1 MSNLLKYT
9 VPTWNDH
16 VYDYNDSVLD
26 IKTCDSVIR
35 IFGMLDRGSDNED
48 LMNRILHDSSV
59 TISMPDLLRFE
70 GSDIGDS
77 LDLNLAYDAWTHME
91 AQNNA
96 PHIVLGTYSHQTYCA
111 WIDSWTNPNT
121 MTLSR
126 INPDIAK
133 NRLGYLTNTR
143 PTSSLLALPML
154 NNLVH
159 GWMWKDNTE
168 YSSLNIRIAD
178 VLATYRY
185 NLNPVPVSNQGNLF
199 NNWTLGSILISLNS
213 LPSFN
218 LFDAQVSDP
227 VLSSTGLSWI
237 ERTSSTDETCSFA
250 TYRSS
255 ETRQCTIVGSSVI
268 WYKTAP
274 YHPVSKMMDTNY
286 KGVYT
291 TSEKDTVF
299 INGGSYKPTSLL
311 KYTNRL
317 LRKN

>member
-16 VYDYNDSVLD
+16 VYGYNNDTLD

-35 IFGMLDRGSDNED
+35 IFGIFTRDADNIET
-48 LMNRILHDSSV
+48 MTRILHDSSV

-70 GSDIGDS
+70 GGDG
-77 LDLNLAYDAWTHME
+77 LDLKLAYDAWTHME
-91 AQNNA
+91 TQNNA
-96 PHIVLGTYSHQTYCA
+96 PHIVLGTYNHQTYCA

-133 NRLGYLTNTR
+133 NRLGYLTKTR

-154 NNLVH
+154 NNIVH
-159 GWMWKDNTE
+159 GWMWEDNTE
-168 YSSLNIRIAD
+168 CNSLNIPIANI
-178 VLATYRY
+178 LATYRY

-199 NNWTLGSILISLNS
+199 NNWTIGSILISLNS
-213 LPSFN
+213 LPSYN
-218 LFDAQVSDP
+218 LFDAQVYDP
-227 VLSSTGLSWI
+227 VLSSTGLNWV
-237 ERTSSTDETCSFA
+237 ERTSSTGETCILA
-250 TYRSS
+250 TDLSS
-255 ETRQCTIVGSSVI
+255 ETRQCTIVNSSVI

-274 YHPVSKMMDTNY
+274 YHPISRMMDTNY

-291 TSEKDTVF
+291 TSKKDTIF
-299 INGGSYKPTSLL
+299 INGSSYKPTSLL

-317 LRKN
+317 LRKD

>member
-9 VPTWNDH
+9 VPIWNDH
-16 VYDYNDSVLD
+16 VYCYNDSVLD

-35 IFGMLDRGSDNED
+35 IFGMLDRGSDNEG
-48 LMNRILHDSSV
+48 LMARILHDNSA
-59 TISMPDLLRFE
+59 TISMPDLVRLE
-70 GSDIGDS
+70 GGNG

-91 AQNNA
+91 TQNNA
-96 PHIVLGTYSHQTYCA
+96 PHIVLGTYNHQTYCA

-154 NNLVH
+154 NNIVH

-168 YSSLNIRIAD
+168 YSSLNIPIAD
-178 VLATYRY
+178 ILATYRY

-199 NNWTLGSILISLNS
+199 NNWTMGSILISLNS

-227 VLSSTGLSWI
+227 VLSSTGLNWI
-237 ERTSSTDETCSFA
+237 ERTSSTGETCTLA
-250 TYRSS
+250 TDISS
-255 ETRQCTIVGSSVI
+255 ETRQCAIVGSSVI
-268 WYKTAP
+268 WYKTAS